1 MALKEQK
8 QACASIALG
17 FLRNL
22 SGQIKSDTPVTF
34 AVPAWLR
41 SDSSYERLEILDEI
55 TKLGYN
61 VNNKTREGLLY
72 HRYDQV
78 VARDI
83 LFLRKK

>member
-1 MALKEQK
+1 MTLKEQK
-8 QACASIALG
+8 QACASIALS

-22 SGQIKSDTPVTF
+22 SGQVKSGTPVTF

-41 SDSSYERLEILDEI
+41 PDSSYERLEILDEI

-72 HRYDQV
+72 HRNDQV

-83 LFLRKK
+83 LILRKK